1 MPTSPHRRVQRD
13 ATAKRRRSRVQ
24 RASEAPDG
32 SDHDLPG
39 YDARRVCARRRDC
52 AQIAFL
58 EVQSDF
64 WDAAGPHDS
73 ELQKLM
79 DFMEGSAC
87 ADALSALI
95 PLAFCGRSQRCWR
108 RDADFS
114 FIAERRDTLRLRGDA
129 RGCNGHRRRRMVKP
143 PPTLVRCPSRLR
155 ENRDLRA
162 IAFLEAQML
171 PCVTALK

>member
-39 YDARRVCARRRDC
+39 YDARRVCAKGEAARNSL
-52 AQIAFL
+52 FF

-114 FIAERRDTLRLRGDA
+114 SSQSAERRFG
-129 RGCNGHRRRRMVKP
+129 
-143 PPTLVRCPSRLR
+143 
-155 ENRDLRA
+155 
-162 IAFLEAQML
+162 
-171 PCVTALK
+171 

>member
-32 SDHDLPG
+32 QITTYPG
-39 YDARRVCARRRDC
+39 TMPVAFARKARLR
-52 AQIAFL
+52 AIAFL
-58 EVQSDF
+58 EVQLEF

-87 ADALSALI
+87 ADVLSALI
-95 PLAFCGRSQRCWR
+95 PLAFRGRSQRCWR
-108 RDADFS
+108 WDADFFS
-114 FIAERRDTLRLRGDA
+114 SQSAERRFG
-129 RGCNGHRRRRMVKP
+129 
-143 PPTLVRCPSRLR
+143 
-155 ENRDLRA
+155 
-162 IAFLEAQML
+162 
-171 PCVTALK
+171 

>member
-1 MPTSPHRRVQRD
+1 MVAKVSSALTLLAFRGAIAANAGGGMPTSPHRRVQRD

-32 SDHDLPG
+32 ITTYPG
-39 YDARRVCARRRDC
+39 TMPVAFARKARLR
-52 AQIAFL
+52 AIAFL
-58 EVQSDF
+58 NVQLEF

-95 PLAFCGRSQRCWR
+95 PLAFRGRSQRCWR
-108 RDADFS
+108 WDADFS
-114 FIAERRDTLRLRGDA
+114 SQSAERRFG
-129 RGCNGHRRRRMVKP
+129 
-143 PPTLVRCPSRLR
+143 
-155 ENRDLRA
+155 
-162 IAFLEAQML
+162 
-171 PCVTALK
+171 

>member
-1 MPTSPHRRVQRD
+1 MVQITTYPGTMPVAFAREG
-13 ATAKRRRSRVQ
+13 
-24 RASEAPDG
+24 EA
-32 SDHDLPG
+32 
-39 YDARRVCARRRDC
+39 ARNSL
-52 AQIAFL
+52 FF

-108 RDADFS
+108 WDADFS
-114 FIAERRDTLRLRGDA
+114 SSQSAERRFG
-129 RGCNGHRRRRMVKP
+129 
-143 PPTLVRCPSRLR
+143 
-155 ENRDLRA
+155 
-162 IAFLEAQML
+162 
-171 PCVTALK
+171 